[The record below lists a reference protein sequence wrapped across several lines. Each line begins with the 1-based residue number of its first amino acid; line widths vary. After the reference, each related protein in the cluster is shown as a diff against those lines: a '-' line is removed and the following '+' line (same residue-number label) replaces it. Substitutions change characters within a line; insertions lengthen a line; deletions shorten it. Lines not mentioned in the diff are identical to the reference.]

1 MVSNQLDS
9 PFSQVDI
16 PLSENQIEFLQCSER
31 GLIFQGGIRS
41 GKSFI
46 LCLWAIKR
54 AMQGRRVCIVSFSY
68 RTLIDVVLK
77 IIQEEILNNTALV
90 AGKDYEIKTSDLIVK
105 IWCGE
110 IMLRSGDRPD
120 ALRGLTLD
128 DFGLDEAR
136 DFKDSMIYKIMVGRL
151 SKSQNA
157 QWRIATSPR
166 GHDWVWELS
175 KKTKTITQKTFDN
188 PFLDENYLKE
198 VSMAYSGKFKEQEL
212 NGAIVEMDGNLIKV
226 DNIKFVELAEW
237 QAKTKGFFWTRG
249 WDIASSEE
257 QRMKDDPDFTAGV
270 KCSVRK
276 LDGVPLLFIDDIHFG
291 KWEAGQRNAI
301 ILEVAM
307 LDGDTVPIGIE
318 AFGGYKDAFT
328 QIRDALQGRRTVTKV
343 NLPGDKVAKATRLEA
358 IFGYGNVYCKKA
370 DWNSEFISQFA
381 DFPAGRCHDDLVDAT
396 VVAYSMHQNLVIPG
410 RI

>member
-1 MVSNQLDS
+1 MENNPSL
-9 PFSQVDI
+9 DI
-16 PLSENQIEFLQCSER
+16 PIPISDNQNEFLQSEER

-54 AMQGRRVCIVSFSY
+54 AMEGRRVCIVSFSY

-77 IIQEEILNNTALV
+77 IIQEEILNVSGLI
-90 AGKDYEIKTSDLIVK
+90 AGKDYEVKTSDLIIK
-105 IWCGE
+105 IWRGE

-128 DFGLDEAR
+128 DFGIDEAR
-136 DFKDSMIYKIMVGRL
+136 DFKDDLIFKIMIGRL
-151 SKSQNA
+151 SKSQNG

-188 PFLDENYLKE
+188 PFLNDTYLQE
-198 VSMAYSGKFKEQEL
+198 VSGAYSGKFKEQEL
-212 NGAIVEMDGNLIKV
+212 NGAIVEMDGNLIKTDSV
-226 DNIKFVELAEW
+226 KFVEVAEW
-237 QAKTKGFFWTRG
+237 REKTKGFFWTRG

-276 LDGVPLLFIDDIHFG
+276 INNMPLLFIDDIKFG

-301 ILEVAM
+301 IQEIAM

-343 NLPGDKVAKATRLEA
+343 NLPGDKVAKATRVEA
-358 IFGYGNVYCKKA
+358 IFAYGNVYCKKA
-370 DWNSEFISQFA
+370 DWNTEFISQFA

-396 VVAYSMHQNLVIPG
+396 VVSYSMHSNMVIPG